1 MIRQT
6 VIAAMI
12 VILSFQTASRSEAA
26 QPDSSVLDSPQL
38 LEFFSVISDIA
49 SDGPSLS
56 YFGWSE
62 EKQAIPEDAKCYP
75 AGLHDATEY
84 LVKLVD
90 QLEWA
95 TKEQQEKIDHVISKA
110 LEDFREILGENT
122 LNQCEWKVSEQMSLT
137 RVTQFVTLT
146 NGYKIT
152 LSLGYED

>member
-12 VILSFQTASRSEAA
+12 VILSFQTASRSDAA
-26 QPDSSVLDSPQL
+26 QPVSSVLDSPQL
-38 LEFFSVISDIA
+38 LEFFDVISDIA
-49 SDGPSLS
+49 ADGPSLS

-62 EKQAIPEDAKCYP
+62 EKQALPDDAKCYP

-84 LVKLVD
+84 LVKLVV

-95 TKEQQEKIDHVISKA
+95 TKDQQEKIDQVISKA
-110 LEDFREILGENT
+110 LDDFREILDDNT
-122 LNQCEWKVSEQMSLT
+122 LKQCEWDVSEQMSIT

-146 NGYKIT
+146 SGYKIT
-152 LSLGYED
+152 FSLGYED